1 MAKKT
6 MKQIETELKE
16 ARTQVEVAQQSYD
29 TLMEQAQGLQSLAA
43 NRLVYLRMMEAF
55 VNEVNQS
62 LQKLQRDIAEVNAQQ
77 AQAQEEEEGEG

>member
-6 MKQIETELKE
+6 MKQIEAELKE

>member
-6 MKQIETELKE
+6 MKQIEAELEE
-16 ARTQVEVAQQSYD
+16 AKAQLQGAQQSYD

-43 NRLVYLRMMEAF
+43 NRLVYLRMTEAF